1 MPEEK
6 NTDPV
11 IKTFQGNQSE
21 DKMLSL
27 ISHKLKTPL
36 SIINGY
42 SEAILSQAAK
52 ENFSPFTTNALE
64 EIHKQGTKLCSLV
77 DKLLFFNKVN
87 SLSSK
92 DLAKK
97 SIPLK
102 ALLKTCAN
110 EAILHDERGA
120 GVPAD
125 KNNAVAKRG
134 TFIEIDCPSSL
145 EISADEE
152 LLTFMIEEM
161 LDNAIK
167 FNNKPEK
174 IIKVQCTSHGDSISI
189 SVRDYGEGIRPQ
201 DVNKIFEHFYQVDDY
216 FTGQIEGWG
225 IGLSIVK
232 TIVDLHNG
240 SISVISDRGLGSIF
254 TVSFP
259 VTAV

>member
-1 MPEEK
+1 MAEL

-11 IKTFQGNQSE
+11 SKTFHGNQSE

-27 ISHKLKTPL
+27 VSHKLKTPL

-42 SEAILSQAAK
+42 SEAILSQATK
-52 ENFSPFTTNALE
+52 ENFSPFTANALE

-87 SLSSK
+87 SLTAK

-97 SIPLK
+97 SINLKTLLK
-102 ALLKTCAN
+102 ACAK
-110 EAILHDERGA
+110 EAISHDERLNTSA
-120 GVPAD
+120 KD
-125 KNNAVAKRG
+125 HTVAKRG
-134 TFIEIDCPSSL
+134 TFIELDCPSTL

-152 LLTFMIEEM
+152 LLSFVAEEL

-167 FNNKPEK
+167 FNNKSEK
-174 IIKVQCTSHGDSISI
+174 IIKVQCTSHGGSVSI

-201 DVNKIFEHFYQVDDY
+201 DVNKIFDHFYQVDDY

-232 TIVDLHNG
+232 TIVELHGG
-240 SISVISDRGLGSIF
+240 SISVVSDRGLGSIF
-254 TVSFP
+254 TVNFP
-259 VTAV
+259 VVPC